1 MERIELF
8 DSYINNQLSDVQRS
22 EFDNRL
28 KSDEDFAYD
37 FKVYLMTVNGIC
49 REAHQNDMD
58 FGVAMKKLTKE
69 QLREIIESRHE
80 AERAASIPSADTVNP
95 KVLRFKPWIWQVA
108 SIAAVVVIAFTAV
121 LRVEQNSR
129 YAVDN
134 AIYACADINTDSAR
148 SGGEAI
154 DIGSMTDDELKNEVP
169 TLINLY
175 QTASSSDDIAENG
188 YTLAMV
194 YLKLH
199 ERNKAADVLNQ
210 LVSRFEGNEGYS
222 DSVNKWKSI
231 LNLIR

>member
-8 DSYINNQLSDVQRS
+8 DSYINNQLSDAQRS

-28 KSDEDFAYD
+28 KSDEDFASD

-58 FGVAMKKLTKE
+58 FGVAMKKLTTE
-69 QLREIIESRHE
+69 QLHEIIGLRHE
-80 AERAASIPSADTVNP
+80 AEMVTSASAVETVKP
-95 KVLRFKPWIWQVA
+95 KVLRFKPWIWQAA
-108 SIAAVVVIAFTAV
+108 SIAAVVIIAFTAV
-121 LRVEQNSR
+121 LRIEQNSR

-134 AIYACADINTDSAR
+134 AIYACADINTDLAR
-148 SGGEAI
+148 SDGEVI
-154 DIGSMTDDELKNEVP
+154 NIESMTDDELKNKIP

-175 QTASSSDDIAENG
+175 QTATTTDEIADNG

-194 YLKLH
+194 YLRLH
-199 ERNKAADVLNQ
+199 ERDKAADVLNQ
-210 LVSRFEGNEGYS
+210 LISRFEGNEDYA

-231 LNLIR
+231 LNLIK

>member
-8 DSYINNQLSDVQRS
+8 DSYINNQLSDTQRS

-28 KSDEDFAYD
+28 KSDEDFASD

-49 REAHQNDMD
+49 REARQNDMD

-69 QLREIIESRHE
+69 QLREIIGSRHE
-80 AERAASIPSADTVNP
+80 ADMAASAQYAETVKP
-95 KVLRFKPWIWQVA
+95 KVLRFKPWMWQVA
-108 SIAAVVVIAFTAV
+108 SIVAVVIIAFTAV
-121 LRVEQNSR
+121 LRIEKNSR

-134 AIYACADINTDSAR
+134 AIYACADMDSDLAR
-148 SGGEAI
+148 SGGETI
-154 DIGSMTDDELKNEVP
+154 DIGSMNDDELKNEIP

-175 QTASSSDDIAENG
+175 QTATTTDEIADNG

-194 YLKLH
+194 YLRLH
-199 ERNKAADVLNQ
+199 ERDKAADVLNQ
-210 LVSRFEGNEGYS
+210 LISRFEGNEDYA

-231 LNLIR
+231 LNLIK